1 MIKEFVIQ
9 NRFHIHVYIIY
20 IPCLSFFTS
29 EANETRRLFVG
40 ANYFMLFF
48 LYSVF
53 NVFFSLS
60 VKLNDNTVLLFIFMS
75 ILFT

>member
-1 MIKEFVIQ
+1 MCILYIFHVF
-9 NRFHIHVYIIY
+9 RFSLLRQTRPEDYLLVPIILCFSFYIH
-20 IPCLSFFTS
+20 
-29 EANETRRLFVG
+29 
-40 ANYFMLFF
+40 
-48 LYSVF
+48 SVF